1 MSSDNHF
8 AASKAKQSSSIPI
21 VTHAR
26 ETIIQSPSPVLARA
40 AAGCGRVVRW
50 EPVDEVRNVCV
61 VGDASSAEVFVNDGA
76 LVFST
81 RIYPATYGVS
91 VDAAGANVTYHALN
105 I

>member
-1 MSSDNHF
+1 M
-8 AASKAKQSSSIPI
+8 P
-21 VTHAR
+21 AR
-26 ETIIQSPSPVLARA
+26 FEMRFTDEART

-61 VGDASSAEVFVNDGA
+61 VGDASSAEVFVNEGA